1 MFHPA
6 VLLTGDVKMP
16 VGSGMAERL
25 REGIV
30 STPAQQPGEQRRA
43 SGVLRIDLRA
53 HEAALRAEGP
63 PSRATGKAQPE
74 SNIELRLRPGGA
86 TLLVSLTPEQD
97 AGLLLG
103 AVAGAGVRLTHCEQH
118 TDPEHGQRL
127 YRLALERDDAAN
139 SLSRLERRLLS
150 AATSLG
156 TRCTVRR
163 QERRTRMA
171 VFVSKFD
178 HCLLDLLQRQSA
190 GELDCD
196 IPLII
201 SNHAQLEPLAR
212 QYGVQYQHLAKTA
225 DDKRAV
231 EQLECELLAACDV
244 DLVVMARYMQILS
257 DEFVAQFP
265 GRVIN
270 IHHSFLPAFIGA
282 RPYHQARQ
290 RGVKLIGATAHYAT
304 AQLDEGPIIEQD
316 VVRCSHRDGVDELV
330 AKGRDLER
338 LVLARAVRWH
348 LEDRVVIQGNHTVVF
363 G

>member
-1 MFHPA
+1 
-6 VLLTGDVKMP
+6 
-16 VGSGMAERL
+16 MAERI
-25 REGIV
+25 REGNV
-30 STPAQQPGEQRRA
+30 TSSRQPQFEQRKA
-43 SGVLRIDLRA
+43 SGVLRIDTRA
-53 HEAALRAEGP
+53 HEAMLQAERP
-63 PSRATGKAQPE
+63 PSSSVSARIE
-74 SNIELRLRPGGA
+74 SSIELRFRPGA
-86 TLLVSLTPEQD
+86 STILVSLAPEQD
-97 AGLLLG
+97 AALLLG

-118 TDPEHGQRL
+118 TDPESGQRL
-127 YRLALERDDAAN
+127 YRLSLERDGAAN
-139 SLSRLERRLLS
+139 SDSRLERRLLA

-171 VFVSKFD
+171 VFVSKYD
-178 HCLLDLLQRQSA
+178 HCLLDLLQRQRG

-201 SNHAQLEPLAR
+201 SNHAELEPLAR
-212 QYGVQYQHLAKTA
+212 QYGVQYQHLPKAA
-225 DDKRAV
+225 ADKRAV
-231 EQLECELLAACDV
+231 EQIERELLVECDA

-257 DEFVAQFP
+257 DEFVSHFP

-282 RPYHQARQ
+282 RPYHQAHR

-330 AKGRDLER
+330 GKGRDLER

-348 LEDRVVIQGNHTVVF
+348 LEDRVVIQGNRTVVF
-363 G
+363 A